1 MVKSK
6 NTLKF
11 LLFFI
16 LLFYINPSFF
26 SIRKLIVCDNIPVE
40 EGDKNLFNKLDK
52 TEDVSMDDVSD
63 VFPALKPYSS
73 IIAQEINKYKKNLD
87 IDVNNLPF
95 RCCGCFS
102 VNKRLRL
109 FLLLCQINEI
119 VNIFP
124 DRSKLFVHTSF
135 AEGGLLQSWRLANL
149 LLSVGYRRVHFNLI
163 GINILGVCIDHSEYS
178 SKDFTQDSLART
190 FCEKLDSRYVTARIY
205 SSSMDYLGD
214 SDAVL
219 SHSFDIVDGGSEF
232 LSGEA
237 LYSTEMQIG
246 TRLAFCPLVLLC
258 VRNAIVNCPIVRI
271 YLSHHNPVRIIYNLP
286 LMFLPLKNF
295 GNSRHENNEKLK
307 LAVVNVLDYILGL
320 ICDNPS
326 TRESFIDALNDI
338 FLNRYPILQS
348 LSRFTVEVTD
358 DIWINNLFTGG
369 DAKFYLK
376 FFHSLPLEFSE
387 IVDKLRACET
397 PIVFEAQRKWLSV
410 YYDHFEPDFSLYQDR
425 DF

>member
-1 MVKSK
+1 
-6 NTLKF
+6 
-11 LLFFI
+11 
-16 LLFYINPSFF
+16 
-26 SIRKLIVCDNIPVE
+26 
-40 EGDKNLFNKLDK
+40 
-52 TEDVSMDDVSD
+52 
-63 VFPALKPYSS
+63 
-73 IIAQEINKYKKNLD
+73 
-87 IDVNNLPF
+87 
-95 RCCGCFS
+95 
-102 VNKRLRL
+102 
-109 FLLLCQINEI
+109 
-119 VNIFP
+119 
-124 DRSKLFVHTSF
+124 
-135 AEGGLLQSWRLANL
+135 
-149 LLSVGYRRVHFNLI
+149 
-163 GINILGVCIDHSEYS
+163 
-178 SKDFTQDSLART
+178 
-190 FCEKLDSRYVTARIY
+190 
-205 SSSMDYLGD
+205 
-214 SDAVL
+214 
-219 SHSFDIVDGGSEF
+219 
-232 LSGEA
+232 
-237 LYSTEMQIG
+237 MQIG